1 METRK
6 EGGGRGRATVRV
18 RGVPPRAF
26 FATCFGDARGVR
38 AYFERE
44 LGGAVTRVG
53 PWEGGRRVVEMA
65 IPVAVPDA
73 IRKVIGT
80 TEIAMRETQRA
91 ALGLPGGA
99 VAVHCEPELQ
109 VAMGHAF
116 QSPTSFTAVP
126 DGEGGSVVTAEVRCK
141 STAVWGLNGLIEGL
155 MVDTGLESV
164 QRYLHFCH
172 DACLREARRPAG
184 GADESSGGEKGGEA
198 PFAEAWPPLEP
209 EAGEGP
215 GGWSAAGTESEETIS
230 LLSEDLA
237 YQDAYDDRAEEL
249 GRVVAAV
256 EDTHAHLLRI
266 EGELRAMRRL
276 VATQTLL
283 SLLGWGAMAG
293 AVGLLAFGKHR
304 PANLGASI
312 GASIGASAG

>member
-1 METRK
+1 MGARK

-164 QRYLHFCH
+164 RRYLQFCH
-172 DACLREARRPAG
+172 DACVREARRPAAG
-184 GADESSGGEKGGEA
+184 GADGPSSGVEEGGEA
-198 PFAEAWPPLEP
+198 PFAEARPPLEP
-209 EAGEGP
+209 EAGAEGP
-215 GGWSAAGTESEETIS
+215 GGWSAAGTESDETIS

-283 SLLGWGAMAG
+283 SLLGWGAAAG
-293 AVGLLAFGKHR
+293 AVGLLAFGKRR
-304 PANLGASI
+304 PASMGASM
-312 GASIGASAG
+312 GASAG